1 MADHDDKAPK
11 LPTTQTSKSPGK
23 TSSAG
28 SEQHR
33 PEHLHAAGMK
43 TLIKGA
49 GRSAARSDADAYL
62 DCGWGRLVF
71 AQTFED
77 PKALVSSLREEGPAR
92 RDIAFYVRD
101 PHVLLSH
108 APQEL
113 FLDPSHTYRL
123 DLATYKPDA
132 RRPRGYFIRR
142 LSSEQDAS
150 EVNRIYQSRNMV
162 QVHPGFFWSN
172 RDNRALTY
180 FVAEDEN
187 TGALLGTVTGIHNER
202 AFSDPENGS
211 SLWCLAVDPQATQ
224 PGIGESLVRRLAE
237 HFQAR
242 GCASMDLSVMHDN
255 DKAIALYDKL
265 GFYRVPYFAVKRRN
279 EINETLFTGSGV
291 DYDGLN
297 IYARIIADEA
307 RRRGIH
313 CEVTDAA
320 GGFFRLTQ
328 GGRTILCRES
338 LSELTS
344 AVAMSICDDKTVT
357 RRIVEAAGVAV
368 PAQLDATAADDGE
381 LSAFIKEHDQ
391 VVVKPARGEQGR
403 GIVVGLETL
412 DDVKAAIAAARA
424 LCDSVLL
431 EACFD
436 GNDLRLIV
444 IDYKL
449 VAAAMRKPPQ
459 IAGDGRST
467 VTELIEHLSRRRA
480 AATGGESTIPLDAET
495 QRCVA
500 NAGRAMDDVLDEHER
515 IVVRKT
521 ANLHTGGTIHDVT
534 GEIHPT
540 LVAAAVNA
548 ARAMEIPVT
557 GIDLMVKSPHRPDYV
572 FIEANER
579 PGLANHEP
587 QPTAERFVDLLFP
600 LSIPFSVRAARN
612 QRRKSGRDD

>member
-1 MADHDDKAPK
+1 MPKAKRGGPSAFKADP
-11 LPTTQTSKSPGK
+11 
-23 TSSAG
+23 
-28 SEQHR
+28 
-33 PEHLHAAGMK
+33 
-43 TLIKGA
+43 
-49 GRSAARSDADAYL
+49 DAYL

-123 DLATYKPDA
+123 DLSTYKPDA

-180 FVAEDEN
+180 FVAEDDS
-187 TGALLGTVTGIHNER
+187 TGALLGTVTGVHNER
-202 AFSDPENGS
+202 AFNDPENGS
-211 SLWCLAVDPQATQ
+211 SLWCLAVDPQATH

-242 GCASMDLSVMHDN
+242 GCAFMDLSVMHDN

-291 DYDGLN
+291 DYDDLN
-297 IYARIIADEA
+297 IYARIIVDEA

-357 RRIVEAAGVAV
+357 RRIVEAAGVNV
-368 PAQLDATAADDGE
+368 SVQMDATDADDE
-381 LSAFIKEHDQ
+381 TLKAFVEAHGKI
-391 VVVKPARGEQGR
+391 VVKPARGEQGR

-412 DDVKAAIAAARA
+412 DDTRAAIEAAREI
-424 LCDSVLL
+424 CDRILV

-444 IDYKL
+444 IDYRL
-449 VAAAMRKPPQ
+449 VAAAMRKPPE
-459 IAGDGRST
+459 ITGDGRST

-495 QRCVA
+495 ERCVK
-500 NAGRAMDDVLDEHER
+500 NAGHGMDDVLDEHER

-540 LVAAAVNA
+540 LVEAAVNA
-548 ARAMEIPVT
+548 ARAIEIPVT
-557 GIDLMVKSPHRPDYV
+557 GIDLMVKSPHQPDYV